1 MIDTDNFR
9 GDAYRSIVTGVALL
23 LPQYFLGMSQGV
35 KTFMGAAKQVGKNA
49 VAVYIAEEVIL
60 PMTAGSAIQT
70 MGGGY
75 GTINYMNG

>member
-1 MIDTDNFR
+1 MIDTANFR

-23 LPQYFLGMSQGV
+23 LPQYFLGQAQGV

-49 VAVYIAEEVIL
+49 VAVYVAEEVIL
-60 PMTAGSAIQT
+60 PMTNGTSLQS

-75 GTINYMNG
+75 GTINYM